1 VIGEPFYLDDEGIM
15 VTFVGT
21 LMIGAV
27 AGWIFEQ
34 KHGSQLL
41 RWSRLKRM
49 QMRAHRRK
57 GESPFDAWK

>member
-1 VIGEPFYLDDEGIM
+1 M

-21 LMIGAV
+21 LFIGAL
-27 AGWIFEQ
+27 AGWALEQ

-49 QMRAHRRK
+49 HMRILRRK
-57 GESPFDAWK
+57 GENPLDAWK

>member
-1 VIGEPFYLDDEGIM
+1 M

-21 LMIGAV
+21 LFIGAV

-41 RWSRLKRM
+41 RWSRQKRM
-49 QMRAHRRK
+49 QMRALRRQ
-57 GESPFDAWK
+57 GASPFDAWK